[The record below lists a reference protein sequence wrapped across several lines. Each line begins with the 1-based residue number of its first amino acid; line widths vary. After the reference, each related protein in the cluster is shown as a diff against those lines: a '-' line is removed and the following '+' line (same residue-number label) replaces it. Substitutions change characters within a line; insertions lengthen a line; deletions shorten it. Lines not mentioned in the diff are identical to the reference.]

1 MPYPSYTEYLDQIEG
16 ALDQYQHLK
25 ATRKPNGD
33 KYFSTGNFG
42 IVIQM
47 EDPSNHQLY
56 AIKCFTRER
65 PELIARYQAISN
77 YLSSN
82 PHKYLVPLEFLEKEL
97 FIDSSLTAQNEFPAL
112 VMPWAKGETLNNAIK
127 KACEAKDKEALKKIY
142 IQFLELSIWLLAQ
155 PIAHTDL
162 KPDNILYDATTGSI
176 QLVDYDGMY
185 LPQFSQQGQA
195 EGGTSGYIHPRRP
208 LQAFDRHLDDFSI
221 LVMVISLQMLTME
234 PSLFSQYSN
243 DTNLIFTLQ
252 DYQNLNQSDAY
263 RELQRLK
270 QSFPA
275 LGVLGELLNYTLSS
289 NSSEISM
296 LSPMLSE
303 IHRHYVSMPLSISY
317 EEIYDNM
324 PMRIQDIL
332 RRDHQIIRSNFEAEF
347 PKLKKLDFNSCSL
360 ETLDNLGLELLTE
373 LEEINFRFNTKL
385 SYITAL
391 RNSKKLKKIDLYN
404 SNLIS
409 LEGLENA
416 TEIEEIVLGGNE
428 ELSDISALRNS
439 KKLKKIDL
447 YNSNLISLE
456 GLENATEIE
465 EIVLGGNEELSD
477 ISALRNAKKLKKID
491 LSWCNLI
498 NLGGLENATELEE
511 IVLEG
516 NEELSD
522 ISALRNAKKL
532 KKINLGS
539 CNLSSLDRI
548 TGIELLTELEE
559 IVLEGNEELS
569 DISALRNA
577 KKLMKIN
584 LKDCNLTSLE
594 GLKNATEL
602 EEINFR
608 FNTKLSYI
616 TALRNSKKLKKIDL
630 NNCDLISLEGLE
642 KATGLE
648 EIDLGHNRNLSD
660 ISALRN
666 AKKLKKID
674 LSWCNLSSL
683 DRITG
688 IELLTELEEIDLR
701 DNENLSDITA
711 LRNAKKLMKI
721 NLYNCNLISLEGLGN
736 ATELEEINLCGNKNL
751 SDITALRNAKKL
763 KKIYLGSSLK
773 GKISNIPKELE
784 SKID

>member
-65 PELIARYQAISN
+65 PELIARYQAISS
-77 YLSSN
+77 YLSKN

-127 KACEAKDKEALKKIY
+127 KACEAKEKEALKKIF

-289 NSSEISM
+289 NASEISM

-303 IHRHYVSMPLSISY
+303 IQRHYLSMPLSISY
-317 EEIYDNM
+317 DEIYDNM
-324 PMRIQDIL
+324 PWRIKGKL
-332 RRDHQIIRSNFEAEF
+332 EKEYQITSSNFEAEF
-347 PKLKKLDFNSCSL
+347 PNIKKLKLDDCL
-360 ETLDNLGLELLTE
+360 LYRLDNIGIDLLTE
-373 LEEINFRFNTKL
+373 LEEIDL
-385 SYITAL
+385 SKNKSLSDITAL
-391 RNSKKLKKIDLYN
+391 RNATKLKKIVL
-404 SNLIS
+404 SSCNLIS
-409 LEGLENA
+409 LDRIKGIELLI
-416 TEIEEIVLGGNE
+416 TELEEIDLGWNRN
-428 ELSDISALRNS
+428 LSNF
-439 KKLKKIDL
+439 
-447 YNSNLISLE
+447 
-456 GLENATEIE
+456 T
-465 EIVLGGNEELSD
+465 
-477 ISALRNAKKLKKID
+477 ALRNAKKLKKID
-491 LSWCNLI
+491 LGYCDLTSLDGI
-498 NLGGLENATELEE
+498 ENATE
-511 IVLEG
+511 I
-516 NEELSD
+516 
-522 ISALRNAKKL
+522 
-532 KKINLGS
+532 
-539 CNLSSLDRI
+539 
-548 TGIELLTELEE
+548 
-559 IVLEGNEELS
+559 
-569 DISALRNA
+569 
-577 KKLMKIN
+577 
-584 LKDCNLTSLE
+584 
-594 GLKNATEL
+594 
-602 EEINFR
+602 
-608 FNTKLSYI
+608 
-616 TALRNSKKLKKIDL
+616 
-630 NNCDLISLEGLE
+630 
-642 KATGLE
+642 E
-648 EIDLGHNRNLSD
+648 EIDLGYNRNLSD

-666 AKKLKKID
+666 AKKLKKIV
-674 LSWCNLSSL
+674 LSSCNLTSLEGIENATELEEIDLGYNRNLSDISALRNAKKLKKIVLSSCNLTSLEGIENATELEEIDLGYNRNLSDISALRNAKKLKQIVLSSCNLISLEGLENAKELEEIYLYENKNLSDISALRNAKKLKKIDLGSCNLTSL
-683 DRITG
+683 DRIQG
-688 IELLTELEEIDLR
+688 IELLTELEEIYLIYNKNLR
-701 DNENLSDITA
+701 DITA
-711 LRNAKKLMKI
+711 LRNAKKLIKI
-721 NLYNCNLISLEGLGN
+721 IIDN
-736 ATELEEINLCGNKNL
+736 
-751 SDITALRNAKKL
+751 
-763 KKIYLGSSLK
+763 SLK
-773 GKISNIPKELE
+773 GKIINIPKELE
-784 SKID
+784 SKIDYYVNRED